1 MLTPYQ
7 CGQMMILVVL
17 WLMIVFSMGH
27 VQVFVGRVALIVYGV
42 MTNTEYTEDLLTG
55 KLIQT

>member
-1 MLTPYQ
+1 
-7 CGQMMILVVL
+7 MMILVVL
-17 WLMIVFSMGH
+17 WLMIVFSMSH
-27 VQVFVGRVALIVYGV
+27 VQVFVGRVALI

>member
-1 MLTPYQ
+1 
-7 CGQMMILVVL
+7 
-17 WLMIVFSMGH
+17 MGH